1 MTIEGVESRKPEP
14 KIFRDEQKQRP
25 FYVNGKAGL
34 FLSGLSVYLGN
45 NGKIQKEWRKR
56 LGFMY
61 GGGVRTTVAEQGR
74 DGGRRHCNPR

>member
-34 FLSGLSVYLGN
+34 FLSGLSVH
-45 NGKIQKEWRKR
+45 
-56 LGFMY
+56 
-61 GGGVRTTVAEQGR
+61 VVAKY
-74 DGGRRHCNPR
+74 